1 MTALEIILL
10 IVVFLL
16 SLAVWFFWKR
26 MLYWYRMAEMWK
38 ANYEDTANFRPS
50 FLSGVIPVLFAYVA
64 GLFIGKKYLSG
75 NE

>member
-10 IVVFLL
+10 IVVVLL

-26 MLYWYRMAEMWK
+26 MLYWHSIAEMWEHNYK
-38 ANYEDTANFRPS
+38 VAANHTPS
-50 FLSGVIPVLFAYVA
+50 FLSGAIPVLFAYVA
-64 GLFIGKKYLSG
+64 GLLIGKKYLSG